1 MRQVNVMTDKIF
13 SLTGKKRTCLL
24 VFLWFITALVMYIIF
39 SFSAQSAEGSKE
51 LSQGLLNRILEI
63 IPFEISHVFLRKAAH
78 FSEYALLGAVSFCA
92 FSFTLKRRCFLWGWV
107 LSTVYAVTDEVHQL
121 FIPGRAC
128 RAFDVFID
136 SLGAAAG
143 IAFAALVFFIL
154 GLIYKKVKSGKAKS
168 DSAN

>member
-1 MRQVNVMTDKIF
+1 MTDKIF
-13 SLTGKKRTCLL
+13 SMSGKKRTWLL
-24 VFLWFITALVMYIIF
+24 IFLWAMTVLVMYIIF

-51 LSQGLLNRILEI
+51 LSQGLLDKILEI

-92 FSFTLKRRCFLWGWV
+92 LSFTLKKKAFFWGWL
-107 LSTVYAVTDEVHQL
+107 LSTFYAVTDEIHQL

-128 RAFDVFID
+128 RVFDIFVD
-136 SLGAAAG
+136 SSGAAAG

-154 GLIYKKVKSGKAKS
+154 NLIYKHI
-168 DSAN
+168 SANKQRDEG